1 MHAVRANLA
10 LSVHDFSGLSPS
22 YLRQHTGNDCNRA
35 TWQSCWQDEELDLLE
50 GYSVEIAEELEAML
64 EDSMEQ
70 LAEAENRAEDLN
82 KQLAKAKAARKR
94 AESRLERVMDEI
106 RRAKANNAASYD
118 DDAATDT
125 STSVPLGRFPAAA
138 CFPTHSSM
146 QVSLCCPCLTVV
158 STGATEMCIRYTK
171 SNFAARFAKFESIA
185 SMAADSSANNVRSE
199 SAM

>member
-1 MHAVRANLA
+1 M
-10 LSVHDFSGLSPS
+10 
-22 YLRQHTGNDCNRA
+22 
-35 TWQSCWQDEELDLLE
+35 WQSCWQDEELDLLE

-106 RRAKANNAASYD
+106 RRAKANKAASYD

-125 STSVPLGRFPAAA
+125 STSVLLVLFAVGA
-138 CFPTHSSM
+138 CFTTHSRT
-146 QVSLCCPCLTVV
+146 QVSLCCPYLTLV
-158 STGATEMCIRYTK
+158 STGATQNAHQVHQVELCRAFRKIRVDRIDGG
-171 SNFAARFAKFESIA
+171 RFIRQQRAFRVGYAVMQAI
-185 SMAADSSANNVRSE
+185 V
-199 SAM
+199 